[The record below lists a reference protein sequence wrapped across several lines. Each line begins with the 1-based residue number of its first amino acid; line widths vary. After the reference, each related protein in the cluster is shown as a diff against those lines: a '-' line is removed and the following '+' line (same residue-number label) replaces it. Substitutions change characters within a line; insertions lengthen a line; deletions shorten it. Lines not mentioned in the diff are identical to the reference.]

1 MFLNNSSHQTLPS
14 FPLPGLAWGLGGLQM
29 ESLSFLYRSQA
40 GASPLICSGML
51 TCCCSS
57 VGQAR
62 RNQYACYTVARKAA
76 RIHPSTDRC
85 PARLP
90 GTHVAIGLLTVKL
103 VKGSAIIA
111 PDSARATVSGLG

>member
-1 MFLNNSSHQTLPS
+1 
-14 FPLPGLAWGLGGLQM
+14 M

-62 RNQYACYTVARKAA
+62 RNQYACYTCCPESCEN
-76 RIHPSTDRC
+76 PSIDRSMPGP
-85 PARLP
+85 PAW
-90 GTHVAIGLLTVKL
+90 
-103 VKGSAIIA
+103 
-111 PDSARATVSGLG
+111 DSCRHRTFNSEAGQRFRNYCAGFCSRHCEWAWMTLHRSELRVGFC